1 MISHRVRET
10 GTAHFFIRIRAL
22 APGLAV
28 VFCRNWVSP
37 GGSAGCNPRCTAS
50 IWALCKCILWVGE
63 PGPFMIDGS
72 QPQILLV
79 EDNGALRRLMLRI
92 LAGSGYSVLEAASG
106 PQGLELFHE
115 HAVSVDLAILDMIMP
130 GMSGLD
136 VAADIERHRPGMK
149 ILYMSGHASS
159 VAIESIS
166 RRSPD
171 RVLIKPFDA
180 GELIDRVTRLLGPGA
195 AGPPSAAPQSS
206 PT

>member
-1 MISHRVRET
+1 
-10 GTAHFFIRIRAL
+10 
-22 APGLAV
+22 
-28 VFCRNWVSP
+28 
-37 GGSAGCNPRCTAS
+37 
-50 IWALCKCILWVGE
+50 
-63 PGPFMIDGS
+63 MIDGS

-106 PQGLELFHE
+106 AQGLELFHE
-115 HAVSVDLAILDMIMP
+115 HAVSVDLAILDMVMP

-136 VAADIERHRPGMK
+136 VAAELERHRPGMK

-180 GELIDRVTRLLGPGA
+180 GELIDRVTRLLDPDA
-195 AGPPSAAPQSS
+195 AGPSTAAPQS
-206 PT
+206 PAT